1 MIAIIL
7 TNKSGTNDPVS
18 NAKGI
23 KHNNT
28 EERLINEFLSIQ
40 ILYL

>member
-7 TNKSGTNDPVS
+7 TNKSGKKGPVS

-23 KHNNT
+23 KHNNA